1 VIVEKIVLSEP
12 LRTAIGSFGGTLKD
26 ISAVDLGTTVVKE
39 IMRRTSISS
48 EDVDDC
54 IMGNILG
61 AGQGQNPARQISIN
75 SGLRVETPAIT
86 INRMCGSGLQSV
98 VNAAQSIKSGDCGCV
113 VAGGMESMS
122 TSPFYLRKARWG
134 YKMSTPSDELVDGML
149 HDALWDAFNDYH
161 MGVTAEN
168 LAEKYEISKD
178 RQDEFAYLSQMKTK
192 YAMENGKFTSQIV
205 PVSVP
210 RGKGGSIDFDS
221 DEHPRPDVT
230 LERISGLKPV
240 FRKNGT
246 VTAANSSGINDGAAA
261 LIVSSDSKA
270 EKLGLNPLASIKS
283 YAISGVDPSIMGIG
297 PVPAMRMA
305 LDRAGLGIDD
315 IDLVELNEA
324 FAAQSLAVLSDFP
337 IEEEKLNVNGGA
349 IALGHPVGATG
360 AVLLVKLLHEFQN
373 IRPGGYGM
381 VSLCMGGG
389 MGIAMIVE
397 KM

>member
-1 VIVEKIVLSEP
+1 MEKVVLSEP
-12 LRTAIGSFGGTLKD
+12 LRTAIGTFGGTLKD
-26 ISAVDLGTTVVKE
+26 VSAVDLGTAVVKE
-39 IMRRTSISS
+39 IISRAS
-48 EDVDDC
+48 LPPEQINDC

-61 AGQGQNPARQISIN
+61 AGQGQNPARQVSVN
-75 SGLRVETPAIT
+75 SGLKVETPAVT
-86 INRMCGSGLQSV
+86 VNRVCGSGLQSV
-98 VNAAQSIKSGDCGCV
+98 VNAAQAIKSGDCECV

-122 TSPFYLRKARWG
+122 TAPFYLRRARWG
-134 YKMSTPSDELVDGML
+134 YKMSTPSDELVDGILCDGLM
-149 HDALWDAFNDYH
+149 DAFNDYH

-168 LAEKYEISKD
+168 LAERYEISRD
-178 RQDEFAYLSQMKTK
+178 RQDEFAYSSQMKAK
-192 YAMENGKFTSQIV
+192 AAIENGKFTSQIV

-210 RGKGGSIDFDS
+210 GRRGSSVQFDT

-230 LERISGLKPV
+230 LERISELRPV
-240 FRKNGT
+240 FKKDGT

-261 LIVSSDSKA
+261 LIVTSESKA

-283 YAISGVDPSIMGIG
+283 YAISGVDPAIMGIG

-305 LDRAGLGIDD
+305 LDKAGLGIDD

-337 IEEEKLNVNGGA
+337 IAEEKLNVNGGA

-360 AVLLVKLLHEFQN
+360 AVLLVKLLHGFEN
-373 IRPGGYGM
+373 VRPGGYGM

>member
-1 VIVEKIVLSEP
+1 MEKVVLSEP
-12 LRTAIGSFGGTLKD
+12 LRTAIGTFGGTLKD
-26 ISAVDLGTTVVKE
+26 VSAVDLGTTVVKE
-39 IMRRTSISS
+39 IINRTSVPPEQI
-48 EDVDDC
+48 DDC
-54 IMGNILG
+54 VMGNILG
-61 AGQGQNPARQISIN
+61 AGLGQNPARQVSIN

-86 INRMCGSGLQSV
+86 INRVCGSGLQSV
-98 VNAAQSIKSGDCGCV
+98 VSAAQAIKSGDCECV
-113 VAGGMESMS
+113 VAGGMENMS
-122 TSPFYLRKARWG
+122 AAPFYLRKARWG

-149 HDALWDAFNDYH
+149 CDALWDVFNDYH

-168 LAEKYEISKD
+168 LAEKYEISRE
-178 RQDEFAYLSQMKTK
+178 RQDEFAYSSQMKAK
-192 YAMENGKFTSQIV
+192 DAIENGKFTTQIV
-205 PVSVP
+205 PVTVP
-210 RGKGGSIDFDS
+210 QGRRTPVEFDT
-221 DEHPRPDVT
+221 DEHPRSDAT
-230 LERISGLKPV
+230 LERISGLRPV
-240 FRKNGT
+240 FKKDGT

-261 LIVSSDSKA
+261 LIVTSESKA

-297 PVPAMRMA
+297 PVPAMRAA
-305 LDRAGLGIDD
+305 LDRAGLAIDD

-337 IEEEKLNVNGGA
+337 IAKEKLNVNGGA

-360 AVLLVKLLHEFQN
+360 AVLLVKLLHEFEN
-373 IRPGGYGM
+373 VRPGGYGM

>member
-1 VIVEKIVLSEP
+1 MEKIVLSEP

-210 RGKGGSIDFDS
+210 RGKAGSIDFDS